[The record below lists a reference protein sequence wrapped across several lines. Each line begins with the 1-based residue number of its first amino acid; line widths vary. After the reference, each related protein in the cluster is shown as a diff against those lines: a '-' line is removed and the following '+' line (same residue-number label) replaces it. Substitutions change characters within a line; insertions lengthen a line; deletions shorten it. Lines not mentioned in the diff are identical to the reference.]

1 MEITQSE
8 QQTERQMKKKKES
21 DIQDLYNIQ
30 HANLH
35 IIGVPEGE
43 EREKGIKNAF
53 EEITAGNFPN
63 LKKETDIQVQEAQRL
78 PNKINPNRP
87 RPKHIIIKIAKFK
100 EQILQAAR
108 EKQRVSYK
116 GPPPTHT
123 HKAIS

>member
-43 EREKGIKNAF
+43 EREKGIKNIF
-53 EEITAGNFPN
+53 KEIIAENFPN
-63 LKKETDIQVQEAQRL
+63 LKKETDILVQESQRV
-78 PNKINPNRP
+78 PNKKNPNRLTP
-87 RPKHIIIKIAKFK
+87 R
-100 EQILQAAR
+100 
-108 EKQRVSYK
+108 
-116 GPPPTHT
+116 
-123 HKAIS
+123 HK